1 MGEYNDV
8 LSKEENILIEDLNIL
23 RIALREE
30 QISFVIKVKAFGIGF
45 VGEIANVR
53 DSGLPVIVLQILFNC
68 AGRVKEGAALHKVPD
83 AVVIKF
89 EIPGHM
95 AVTVIHFLRVG

>member
-1 MGEYNDV
+1 M
-8 LSKEENILIEDLNIL
+8 
-23 RIALREE
+23 
-30 QISFVIKVKAFGIGF
+30 
-45 VGEIANVR
+45 GEIANVR

-68 AGRVKEGAALHKVPD
+68 TSRVKERAALDEVPD

-95 AVTVIHFLRVG
+95 AVTVIHFLWVG